1 MGKMQTE
8 EIITALLA
16 AAAFLK
22 KPVQDVTAQSIKDIY
37 EAAKY
42 YLRKKFG
49 EGSDGSKVLDLALE
63 KPESGMRKAVLAE
76 EAAAIG
82 IEADADFVRL
92 IRQLAELLPAAD
104 HPAWQE
110 VHVAGRSNKVVV
122 AGRDVIHTERVIRRV
137 GFAPNERHITVEQR
151 DEIRALIGEVAA
163 HFERADGRPNF
174 AVAHRMLQR
183 EFNVISYVLLHRD
196 QFDDAMA
203 FLKRQRAASRCRLS
217 WRQSSGYAT
226 QLYRAVF
233 ARARVLGWDREQVY
247 AFATEKLG
255 LEKPLTSLRQLG
267 VKQVWSLFDR
277 VSWEI
282 IRSKRHER
290 SC

>member
-1 MGKMQTE
+1 MQTE
-8 EIITALLA
+8 AIIATLLA

-22 KPVQDVTAQSIKDIY
+22 KPVQDVAAQSIKDIY
-37 EAAKY
+37 DAAKY

-92 IRQLAELLPAAD
+92 IRQLAELLPASD

-110 VHVAGRSNKVVV
+110 VHVAGRGNKVVV

-137 GFAPNERHITVEQR
+137 GFAPNERHITAEQR
-151 DEIRALIGEVAA
+151 DAIRALIGEVAV
-163 HFERADGRPNF
+163 HFARADGKPNF

-183 EFNVISYVLLHRD
+183 EFNVISYVLLQRD
-196 QFDDAMA
+196 RFEDAVA
-203 FLKRQRAASRCRLS
+203 FLKRQRAASR
-217 WRQSSGYAT
+217 WRMSRSPSPGHAT

-233 ARARVLGWDREQVY
+233 SRASVLGWDREQVY

-255 LEKPLTSLRQLG
+255 LEKPLTSLSQLG
-267 VKQVWSLFDR
+267 VKQVRSLFDR

-282 IRSKRHER
+282 TCKKRREQG
-290 SC
+290 C